1 MLDIAALLND
11 LEEPPQLRF
20 GKQLRQLAL
29 LLCPA
34 QAQLPAGLLG
44 NVEEIVVVEPRFAGD
59 ADELRHH
66 FGFRFFLWRYEVR
79 PFAWTLAAHGR
90 ASNGILLRLL
100 VFLRNTIVAPA
111 QREDAALKSD
121 WTADELILSLIAQ
134 EVPLVWLDRPM
145 ADEVPAVVVEYAG

>member
-59 ADELRHH
+59 ADELRHD

-79 PFAWTLAAHGR
+79 PFSWTLAAHGR

-100 VFLRNTIVAPA
+100 VFLRN
-111 QREDAALKSD
+111 
-121 WTADELILSLIAQ
+121 
-134 EVPLVWLDRPM
+134 VWPPNKHDCWIRPNWRM
-145 ADEVPAVVVEYAG
+145 GRFS

>member
-59 ADELRHH
+59 ADELRHD

-79 PFAWTLAAHGR
+79 PFSWTLAAHGR

-111 QREDAALKSD
+111 PGGCGIGSGNDPTKGSMPTTNRTCHQPQTGEHQPTTNTRL
-121 WTADELILSLIAQ
+121 
-134 EVPLVWLDRPM
+134 
-145 ADEVPAVVVEYAG
+145 